1 MFYKLID
8 NELHYGPC
16 VQFPSGE
23 YLSIETMDQYTLP
36 LYDWQYFETMEL
48 AKTFFN
54 ISNET

>member
-8 NELHYGPC
+8 GQLHYGPT

-23 YLSIETMDQYTLP
+23 YLSLDSMDQYTLP

-48 AKTFFN
+48 AKAYYN
-54 ISNET
+54 ITDE